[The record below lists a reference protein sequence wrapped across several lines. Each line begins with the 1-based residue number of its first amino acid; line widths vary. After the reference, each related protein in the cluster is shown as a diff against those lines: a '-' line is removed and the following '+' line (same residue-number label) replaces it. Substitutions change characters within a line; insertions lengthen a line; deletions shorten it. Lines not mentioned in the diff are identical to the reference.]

1 VSGACPVSSVK
12 PSALVLGATGML
24 GHAVIA
30 ELATAD
36 FDVHAT
42 IRDRGRAGT
51 LESIA
56 VAQLHE
62 FDATRDS
69 VAELVEAIEPRTVI
83 NCIGLVKQLEAA
95 SEPLPA
101 IRVNA
106 LFPHECA
113 AACESLGTRFIHIS
127 TDCVFSGELPLGEA
141 YTEEHQPD
149 PHDMY
154 GLTKQLGEVV
164 APRALTLRTSIIGW
178 ELERSSGLLEW
189 FAAQDGGAVNGFT
202 RAIFSGLTTRALAR
216 VLAWLITEHPEL
228 SGLYHVSSEPIDKYT
243 LLRALRDVLAIDVEI
258 VPVDEPV
265 VNRALNSERLRDL
278 TGLTVPSWDEMLAEY
293 TTGRTYSHN
302 AG

>member
-1 VSGACPVSSVK
+1 
-12 PSALVLGATGML
+12 ML
-24 GHAVIA
+24 GHVVVA
-30 ELATAD
+30 ELATAG
-36 FDVHAT
+36 FDIHAT
-42 IRDRGRAGT
+42 IRDRGRAAT
-51 LESIA
+51 LVPTAEI
-56 VAQLHE
+56 AQLHE
-62 FDATRDS
+62 FDATRDA
-69 VAELVEAIEPRTVI
+69 VAELVEAVAPQTVI

-101 IRVNA
+101 IRLNA

-113 AACESLGTRFIHIS
+113 AACASLGARFIHIS

-141 YTEEHQPD
+141 YTEEHRPD

-154 GLTKQLGEVV
+154 GLTKQLGEVL

-189 FAAQDGGAVNGFT
+189 FAAQNGGSVNGFT

-265 VNRALNSERLRDL
+265 VNRALDSERLRDL
-278 TGLTVPSWDEMLAEY
+278 TGLTVPAWDAMLAEY